1 MTILYLHIHALSTQ
15 HSLDSAYICTYDIA
29 ISHLFSII
37 YYDTPLASVVVY
49 VISRTM
55 HFEASN
61 FASPARYKF
70 KPYSFAE
77 LL

>member
-55 HFEASN
+55 HFEPANS
-61 FASPARYKF
+61 ASPVRY
-70 KPYSFAE
+70 E
-77 LL
+77 LRDL

>member
-1 MTILYLHIHALSTQ
+1 MQKHHNNSTQ
-15 HSLDSAYICTYDIA
+15 LNLDSAYVCIYKIA

-49 VISRTM
+49 VISHTM

-61 FASPARYKF
+61 FVSPARYEF
-70 KPYSFAE
+70 RPYSFAE